1 MDFSQA
7 LKEATGKQCS
17 SEQCCTLNV
26 FPSSGSQLR
35 ANALLVAP
43 SMPQS
48 LALKQ
53 LIDFQSVLRSSK
65 RDEVLWKIRF

>member
-7 LKEATGKQCS
+7 LKEVTGKQCS
-17 SEQCCTLNV
+17 SEQHRTLNV
-26 FPSSGSQLR
+26 LSSSGSQLR
-35 ANALLVAP
+35 ANASLIVP
-43 SMPQS
+43 STPES